1 MDDIQ
6 SYIELLTALFEF
18 ICAIVAILK
27 LINSKNKRK

>member
-18 ICAIVAILK
+18 VCAIVAIMN
-27 LINSKNKRK
+27 LIKSKNKRK